1 MRITKPLARK
11 HKWNGGHRHHAGIPP
26 VSEHLHHHHW
36 DLTEEGKDAS
46 GYEKER
52 QKVKKVKRKEGGEEF
67 LKDEVLWD
75 EKAMKKH
82 SESESWGKIHVSQD
96 THIFL

>member
-1 MRITKPLARK
+1 MEATDTMQAFPLLVSTCIITTGISWKKEKMRLGMKR
-11 HKWNGGHRHHAGIPP
+11 RR
-26 VSEHLHHHHW
+26 
-36 DLTEEGKDAS
+36 EG
-46 GYEKER
+46 KER